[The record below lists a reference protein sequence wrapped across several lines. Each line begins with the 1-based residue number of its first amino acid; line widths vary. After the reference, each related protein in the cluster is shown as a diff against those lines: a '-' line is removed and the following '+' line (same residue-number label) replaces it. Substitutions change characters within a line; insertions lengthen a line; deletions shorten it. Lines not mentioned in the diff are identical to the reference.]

1 MLSKKILATN
11 SSSLGS
17 YSFDKL
23 VDYRHA
29 WSYMLF
35 QIVLKR
41 PTKLLKIVTVTNH
54 LRL

>member
-11 SSSLGS
+11 SSSLGC
-17 YSFDKL
+17 YPFDKF
-23 VDYRHA
+23 VYYRHA

-41 PTKLLKIVTVTNH
+41 LTKLLKIVTVTNH